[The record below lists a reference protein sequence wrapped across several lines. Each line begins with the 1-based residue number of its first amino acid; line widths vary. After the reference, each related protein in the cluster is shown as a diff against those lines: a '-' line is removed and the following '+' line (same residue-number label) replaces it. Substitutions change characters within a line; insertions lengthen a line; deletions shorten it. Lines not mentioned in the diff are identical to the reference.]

1 MTITTVKL
9 PKFDDATF
17 WVVFH
22 RQFETTE
29 VQNNWTQNEKSTHL
43 FSVLQGEVADVLHTV
58 PAEATYEDIFGA
70 FRDLLVDTS

>member
-1 MTITTVKL
+1 VTITTVKL

-22 RQFETTE
+22 RQFEITE